1 MLALKADTRLVL
13 GEDIMIQAIPE
24 LDHYYA
30 FNIKNGDHF
39 ELNHTAN
46 WVLEKIGQSV
56 TLAELRPEF
65 AKRFELNPEIA
76 EKDLA
81 EVIRFG
87 IENQIIKEVQV

>member
-1 MLALKADTRLVL
+1 MLALKPDTLLVL
-13 GEDIMIQAIPE
+13 GEEIMIQALPE

-39 ELNHTAN
+39 ELNQTAH

-56 TLAELRPEF
+56 TLAELSPGF
-65 AKRFELNPEIA
+65 AKRFELNAETA

-87 IENQIIKEVQV
+87 IENQIIKEVKV

>member
-1 MLALKADTRLVL
+1 MLALNPDTRLVL

-39 ELNHTAN
+39 ELNHTAYFT
-46 WVLEKIGQSV
+46 LEAIGQGV
-56 TLAELRPEF
+56 TRAEMSNRF
-65 AKRFELNPEIA
+65 AERFELDGEIA

-87 IENQIIKEVQV
+87 IENHIIKEVEA